1 MEREFKYHIFPFFDM
16 VRVEIYRE
24 YDGLELLNLSKT
36 FGSIF
41 RKPIEQD
48 YLDAEIWAKNQL
60 KYINN
65 ANKK

>member
-1 MEREFKYHIFPFFDM
+1 MEEYTYKIYPYYDKVKAEITKQVGTFKLHALDK
-16 VRVEIYRE
+16 
-24 YDGLELLNLSKT
+24 S
-36 FGSIF
+36 FGSNF
-41 RKPIEQD
+41 RKPIEKD